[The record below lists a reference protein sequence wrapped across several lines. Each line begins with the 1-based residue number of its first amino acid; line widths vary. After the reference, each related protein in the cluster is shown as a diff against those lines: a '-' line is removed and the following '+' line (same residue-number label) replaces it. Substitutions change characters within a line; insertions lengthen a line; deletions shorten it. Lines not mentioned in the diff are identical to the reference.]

1 MRMLLFAHEA
11 IGTSVDRIYGLA
23 SLYQA
28 IPRAAAVAL
37 VRSWQAAA
45 VAETATRSGRHQPV
59 MASDASDRV
68 GARQAASVTARSMP
82 RTPVARPGSLRLPKA

>member
-45 VAETATRSGRHQPV
+45 VAETAARSGRHQPV

-68 GARQAASVTARSMP
+68 GARQAASVAARSMP
-82 RTPVARPGSLRLPKA
+82 RTPVARPGSVRLQKA